1 MANLNSWSL
10 REFRDAFGKMKL
22 TPKQKFINSQTGEEF
37 EASSCVFLHPTKKDA
52 QGRQLATFVGF
63 AQSLGEMT
71 KEEIKKDADN
81 LQVVFSEDTGHYY
94 LCHYGDSSWEDVDF

>member
-10 REFRDAFGKMKL
+10 REFRNAFGKMKV
-22 TPKQKFINSQTGEEF
+22 TPKQEFVNSKTGEKF
-37 EASSCVFLHPTKKDA
+37 MASSCVFLHPTKKDD

-71 KEEIKKDADN
+71 PAEIAQDVDN
-81 LQVVFSEDTGHYY
+81 LQVVFNEENQHYY
-94 LCHYGDSSWEDVDF
+94 LCHYGDSSWMDVDF